1 VARLALEELFS
12 FSGDIKKYVN
22 PSILGM
28 RQKRIPNNLIFEE
41 IIHDKEH
48 SF

>member
-22 PSILGM
+22 PPILRM
-28 RQKRIPNNLIFEE
+28 RQKRIRNNLIFEE

-48 SF
+48 SL